1 MKGLLRKTAILIIL
15 VFLVSSCKPGRRE
28 TSSQLPASADSLHKT
43 SNKADNMVFGL
54 PADSFIQVRG
64 KIRPNGFLS
73 SILLE
78 HGVTMQEIDQVTKNS
93 KEIFNVRNLRSG
105 NSYILFCDNDSAA
118 RARFFVYEHDPT
130 TSYIFS
136 FRDSL
141 KITEYKKAITKVIR
155 YSKGTIET
163 SMWDAMIGNG
173 LHPELAA
180 ELSNIFAWT
189 VDFFGLQK
197 GDSFK
202 VIYEEK
208 YIDDKPIGI
217 GKVFGAQFTWTGKPI
232 LAVPYIQDGKE
243 SFYDIDGNSLRKAF
257 LKAPISFARVTSR
270 FSSARMHPVL
280 RIVRPHYGVDYA
292 APVGT
297 PVHSVGDGRVVSAT
311 VEAGSGRMVKIVHN
325 SVYSTA
331 YLHLSSFADGIHAG
345 ATVKQGDIIGFV
357 GSSGLSTGPHLD
369 FRFYQNGYPVDP
381 LKVEA
386 PPVEPV
392 SDSNRVAFGR
402 SRFVIETLLSTF

>member
-1 MKGLLRKTAILIIL
+1 MMTIRVKTAILAFL
-15 VFLVSSCKPGRRE
+15 VLLVSSCKPGSHSKD
-28 TSSQLPASADSLHKT
+28 TLVAVNTDSLKQEKIT
-43 SNKADNMVFGL
+43 KNMVFGL
-54 PADSFIQVRG
+54 PADSFTQLRG
-64 KIRPNGFLS
+64 KVKPNGFLS

-78 HGVTMQEIDQVTKNS
+78 HGVTMQEIDQLTKNS
-93 KEIFNVRNLRSG
+93 KQVFNVRNIRSG
-105 NSYILFCDNDSAA
+105 NNYILFCEPDSIG
-118 RARFFVYEHDPT
+118 RARYFVYEHDPT

-141 KITEYKKAITKVIR
+141 NITEYKKEITKVIR

-163 SMWDAMIGNG
+163 SMWDAMMGNG

-197 GDSFK
+197 GDNFR

-217 GKVFGAQFTWTGKPI
+217 GKVFGAQFTWSGKPI
-232 LAVPYIQDGKE
+232 LAVPFIQGGKE
-243 SFYDIDGNSLRKAF
+243 SFYDSDGNSLRKAF
-257 LKAPISFARVTSR
+257 LKAPLSFARITSR
-270 FSSARMHPVL
+270 FSSARLHPIL
-280 RIVRPHYGVDYA
+280 RIVRPHYGIDYA
-292 APVGT
+292 APIGT
-297 PVHSVGDGRVVSAT
+297 PVHAVGDGRIVSAT
-311 VEAGSGRMVKIVHN
+311 IDAGSGRMVRIVHN

-331 YLHLSSFADGIHAG
+331 YMHLSGFGEGIYTG
-345 ATVKQGDIIGFV
+345 ATVKQGDIIGYV

-369 FRFYQNGYPVDP
+369 FRFFQNGYPVDP

-386 PPVEPV
+386 PPVEPIA
-392 SDSNRVAFGR
+392 DSNRVAFER
-402 SRFVIETLLSTF
+402 SKRVIESLLSTI